1 MRSVYF
7 IVTIGSYK
15 KLKNRK
21 KTCLLE
27 TFSKTPLEAN
37 SFESENILRK
47 IVNLN

>member
-1 MRSVYF
+1 MRSIFYCDN
-7 IVTIGSYK
+7 G
-15 KLKNRK
+15 KLQKTEKQK

-47 IVNLN
+47 IVNSN